1 MNEKPKIFKA
11 VLLALLQFFL
21 YWLFYLII
29 VTVITLIFSLML
41 HIPVLGR
48 VAAWLVS
55 TREGTPHGFIVY
67 FSVGISTYLVHL
79 ISRKVCKLETTAH
92 LSHTIA
98 GIAIILVGI
107 VALLDSWFISR
118 DSTVTSNITTLSH
131 IIGGFL
137 LKSDKFNSD

>member
-29 VTVITLIFSLML
+29 VTVITLILSLML

-48 VAAWLVS
+48 IAAWLVS
-55 TREGTPHGFIVY
+55 AREGTPHGFIVY
-67 FSVGISTYLVHL
+67 ISVGISIYLVHL
-79 ISRKVCKLETTAH
+79 ISKKICKSEKTAA
-92 LSHTIA
+92 LSRVIS
-98 GIAIILVGI
+98 GVAIILVGI
-107 VALLDSWFISR
+107 VVLIDSWFISR

-137 LKSDKFNSD
+137 LRSKKFNSD